1 MRKHLSEALR
11 VLWLTAGMLVG
22 SQSCG
27 AELWDSIRINT
38 GINYDL
44 VGQQYR
50 LSDQDTLDLF
60 DEKSFSVAIGWGE
73 VVVRGLWAEN
83 KVTISDRSLKNLLTA
98 GLSSI
103 ISGNVQVKLENQ
115 LEFKDYRWQG
125 EDLFGSG
132 YVEDRFEIEWFWPVR
147 PDLRLRAEQRL
158 TYVDYE
164 KSTTYFHDYWLGQI
178 AAGMQLDLGLV
189 CNLAV
194 DYYLV
199 KKEVPDS
206 SGLDYLSHL
215 LTSSLD
221 GFVGWKFMFRL
232 DGQMERRRAEQQEN
246 RQDYLDLT
254 GDGELEY
261 ELSSNTSL
269 VFKGDFE
276 HMFYD
281 HSDEIYYNFWTATGK
296 LGLSRNIHPAFSA
309 SLLPMLRRSKAKDTS
324 IGETYRELGVELDLD
339 YSGIGRLWANLAIE
353 FGARD
358 YEETEEESFYSG
370 YTYLH
375 PTLLL
380 NYRISDEVSIDL
392 FADHEPE
399 WHKQKEDDFTTSLL
413 SCSLNYRFR

>member
-1 MRKHLSEALR
+1 MA
-11 VLWLTAGMLVG
+11 AAMLMG

-27 AELWDSIRINT
+27 AELRDSFRINA
-38 GINYDL
+38 GISYDW

-60 DEKSFSVAIGWGE
+60 DEKSLSVAIGCGE

-83 KVTISDRSLKNLLTA
+83 EVTISDRSLKNLLTA

-103 ISGNVQVKLENQ
+103 ISGNMQVKLENQ
-115 LEFKDYRWQG
+115 LEFKNYRWQG

-178 AAGMQLDLGLV
+178 AAGVQLDLGLV
-189 CNLAV
+189 WNLAV
-194 DYYLV
+194 DYYLA

-206 SGLDYLSHL
+206 SGLDYQSHL

-232 DGQMERRRAEQQEN
+232 DGQMERRRAEQQEK

-261 ELSSNTSL
+261 ELSSNISL

-281 HSDEIYYNFWTATGK
+281 NSDEIYYNFWTATGK
-296 LGLSRNIHPAFSA
+296 LGLSRNIHPAFSV

-324 IGETYRELGVELDLD
+324 IGETYHELGVELDLD

-358 YEETEEESFYSG
+358 YEEAEEESFYSG

-380 NYRISDEVSIDL
+380 NYRITDEVSIDL

-399 WHKQKEDDFTTSLL
+399 WHKQKEDDFATSLF